1 MSFEHFD
8 VFVIGTGTAGKT
20 VAKECAAKDLRVAIA
35 DNREFGGVCPLRG
48 CDPKKVLY
56 GVTEI
61 LERAQ
66 NMKGKGITHLPGH
79 SWEDLMAFKETFVN
93 AVPAA
98 TEKDLEKNGIVLY
111 HQSPKFL
118 DESTLT
124 VEGKTVTANKIVIAT
139 GQKPRILEIP
149 GEKYALTS
157 EDFLRLPRLPES
169 MLFIGSGYIGMEF
182 SHIAARMGVKVTVID
197 RSPRMLKNFDE
208 DMVAHLQKASEELGI
223 KFIFNAGVEKIEK
236 LRKNFRVTAT
246 REGKEITATAE
257 MVFNTSGRMPS
268 IDELDLE
275 KGNVEFSKK
284 GIVVNEFLQS
294 ASNPNVYACGDVSAS
309 EGLPLTPV
317 SSQEAAVVSANILN
331 KEQPVKAEYPPQ
343 PSVVFT
349 LPNLAFIGL
358 SEKDAKEQGFDIRVE
373 QKQAPDWF
381 NTKRIN
387 AKVYAYK
394 TIVDTKTGYILGAH
408 LVGPEAAEII
418 NLFSLAMAGNI
429 TVEKLKQMI
438 FAYPTW
444 GSDMKSMV

>member
-1 MSFEHFD
+1 MGFEHFD
-8 VFVIGTGTAGKT
+8 AFVIGTGTAGKT
-20 VAKECAAKDLRVAIA
+20 VAKECAAKGMRVAIA

-56 GVTEI
+56 GLTEI

-66 NMKGKGITHLPGH
+66 NLEGKGITHLPKH

-98 TEKDLEKNGIVLY
+98 TEKNLEKNGISLY

-118 DESTLT
+118 DENTLT
-124 VEGKTVTANKIVIAT
+124 VEGKTVTSKKIVIST

-149 GEKYALTS
+149 GAKYTLTS

-182 SHIAARMGVKVTVID
+182 SHIAARMGVKVTVMD
-197 RSPRMLKNFDE
+197 RSPRALKNFDE
-208 DMVAHLQKASEELGI
+208 DMVAHLQQASEELGI
-223 KFIFNAGVEKIEK
+223 KFIFNAEVKKIEK

-246 REGKEITATAE
+246 REEKEITETAE
-257 MVFNTSGRMPS
+257 MVFNTSGRVPS

-294 ASNPNVYACGDVSAS
+294 ISNPNVYACGDVSAS
-309 EGLPLTPV
+309 EGLPLTPL

-331 KEQPVKAEYPPQ
+331 KEKTEKARYPPQ

-349 LPNLAFIGL
+349 LPNLASIGL

-381 NTKRIN
+381 NAKRIN
-387 AKVYAYK
+387 AKMYAYK
-394 TIVDTKTGYILGAH
+394 TIVDKKTEYILGAH

-429 TVEKLKQMI
+429 TVEKLKQII

-444 GSDMKSMV
+444 GNDMKSMV